1 MQRRQARGAQ
11 QAKKNKSRSVN
22 TRGGGADAGTVGRLR
37 DLKEKVK
44 KIMGRQARPKMP
56 KDLLDKFRRTG
67 PKRRKPMIP
76 LRKKGKA

>member
-1 MQRRQARGAQ
+1 MPLRIL
-11 QAKKNKSRSVN
+11 KKNKGRSVN

-37 DLKEKVK
+37 DASEKVK

-56 KDLLDKFRRTG
+56 KDLIDKFRRTG
-67 PKRRKPMIP
+67 PKKRKPMIP

>member
-1 MQRRQARGAQ
+1 MPVRKLR
-11 QAKKNKSRSVN
+11 AKRSVN

-37 DLKEKVK
+37 DVKEKVK

-56 KDLLDKFRRTG
+56 KDLIDKFRKTG
-67 PKRRKPMIP
+67 PKKRKPMIP

>member
-11 QAKKNKSRSVN
+11 QARKNKGRSVN

-37 DLKEKVK
+37 DASEKVK

-56 KDLLDKFRRTG
+56 KDLIDKFRRTG
-67 PKRRKPMIP
+67 PKKRKPMIP

>member
-1 MQRRQARGAQ
+1 MPIRIL
-11 QAKKNKSRSVN
+11 KKNKGRSVN

-37 DLKEKVK
+37 DASEKVK

-56 KDLLDKFRRTG
+56 KDLIDKFRRTG
-67 PKRRKPMIP
+67 PKKRKPMIP

>member
-1 MQRRQARGAQ
+1 MPLRKVRS
-11 QAKKNKSRSVN
+11 KRSVN

-37 DLKEKVK
+37 DASEKVK

-56 KDLLDKFRRTG
+56 KDLIDKFRKTG
-67 PKRRKPMIP
+67 PKKRKPMIP

>member
-1 MQRRQARGAQ
+1 MPIRIL
-11 QAKKNKSRSVN
+11 KKNKGRSVN

-37 DLKEKVK
+37 DASEKVK

-56 KDLLDKFRRTG
+56 KDLIDKFRKTG
-67 PKRRKPMIP
+67 PKKRKPMIP

>member
-11 QAKKNKSRSVN
+11 QARKNKGRSVN

-37 DLKEKVK
+37 DASEKVK

-56 KDLLDKFRRTG
+56 KDLIDKFRKTG
-67 PKRRKPMIP
+67 PKKRKPMIP